1 MKLIFHG
8 HSCVEIQLNNGK
20 NILIDPFITG
30 NPVSDLV
37 SDEVKTDVL
46 LVTHGHSD
54 HVGDMIPIGK
64 KNEALIVG
72 IVEIANFAAKQGVSS
87 HGMNLGG
94 KHDFDFGR
102 VQLVPALHSS
112 GYDYQ
117 GETLYMGEPAGI
129 IFQAEGKT
137 IYHAGDTAVFSDMS
151 LLDKL
156 YSIDVAFL
164 PIGDNFTMGPDEA
177 VLAAEY
183 INAKTVV
190 PIHYNTF
197 DLIRQDASAFVKRLR
212 AGTGKVMMVGD
223 SIEL

>member
-37 SDEVKTDVL
+37 ADEVKTDVI

-64 KNEALIVG
+64 KNEALVVS
-72 IVEIANFAAKQGVSS
+72 IVEIANFAEKQGVSS

-102 VQLVPALHSS
+102 VQFVPALHSS

-137 IYHAGDTAVFSDMS
+137 IYHAGDTALFSDMA

-197 DLIRQDASAFVKRLR
+197 DLIRQDASAFVKQLQ

>member
-8 HSCVEIQLNNGK
+8 HSCVEIQLSDGSNL
-20 NILIDPFITG
+20 LIDPFITG
-30 NPVSDLV
+30 NPVSDLI
-37 SDEVKTDVL
+37 SDEVNTDVI
-46 LVTHGHSD
+46 LVTHGHDD
-54 HVGDMIPIGK
+54 HLGDMVPIAK
-64 KNEALIVG
+64 KNDALLVS
-72 IVEIANFAAKQGVSS
+72 IVEIANFAEKQGISS

-94 KHDFDFGR
+94 KHEFFFGR
-102 VQLVPALHSS
+102 VQFVPALHSS

-137 IYHAGDTAVFSDMS
+137 IYHAGDTALFTDMA
-151 LLDKL
+151 LLNKFYD
-156 YSIDVAFL
+156 IDIAFL
-164 PIGDNFTMGPDEA
+164 PIGDNFTMGPEEA
-177 VLAAEY
+177 AIAAEY

-197 DLIRQDASAFVKRLR
+197 ELIRQDASAFVERLKP
-212 AGTGKVMMVGD
+212 GVGKIMMVGD